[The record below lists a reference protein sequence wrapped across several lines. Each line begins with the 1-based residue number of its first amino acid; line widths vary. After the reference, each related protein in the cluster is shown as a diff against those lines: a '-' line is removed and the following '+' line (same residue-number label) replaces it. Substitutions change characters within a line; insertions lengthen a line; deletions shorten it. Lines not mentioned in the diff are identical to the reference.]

1 MNRYYHTSF
10 IFPFVGC
17 ALAGAVIEGG
27 KEFTTGVI
35 DGSVNAVSTIS
46 GAVLEDATSI
56 VETTTEVTT
65 GVIDTVAKEVD
76 EQTDELQDTICKRI
90 KSISQGEE
98 GR

>member
-1 MNRYYHTSF
+1 MKSLLSILAGLF
-10 IFPFVGC
+10 FFVGC
-17 ALAGAVIEGG
+17 ASVGAVLEGG

-46 GAVLEDATSI
+46 GAVLEDASNI

-76 EQTDELQDTICKRI
+76 EQTDELQDTPK
-90 KSISQGEE
+90 KD
-98 GR
+98 